1 MYLVV
6 SWFTFFFLFCAQV
19 EILRKVPSNFKPN
32 DGVIS
37 SMKLLGDAFRDYE
50 KRKGNLKKK
59 KGWISNMIQ
68 DEISNEFPAP
78 FSALNN
84 GVHGRYISFSLFFP
98 WTSYYI
104 AWIFLAKKKGILLF
118 N

>member
-1 MYLVV
+1 
-6 SWFTFFFLFCAQV
+6 
-19 EILRKVPSNFKPN
+19 
-32 DGVIS
+32 
-37 SMKLLGDAFRDYE
+37 
-50 KRKGNLKKK
+50 
-59 KGWISNMIQ
+59 MIH
-68 DEISNEFPAP
+68 DEISNEFPTP

-98 WTSYYI
+98 WTSFYI